1 MPSYDDATKQRCR
14 RGITDRPAQRRG
26 AVRVA
31 GGATGNCY
39 LIFNSGR
46 TLPTEPY
53 PNVHHPRRWAGVTTV
68 HFRFTKD
75 ERMDEPT
82 FTDAQL
88 AIIRQIVRDELGAA
102 LDDGTVTQRVTRQ
115 MGAALDRAVAGLP
128 ESPATASSHTADK

>member
-1 MPSYDDATKQRCR
+1 
-14 RGITDRPAQRRG
+14 
-26 AVRVA
+26 
-31 GGATGNCY
+31 
-39 LIFNSGR
+39 
-46 TLPTEPY
+46 
-53 PNVHHPRRWAGVTTV
+53 
-68 HFRFTKD
+68 
-75 ERMDEPT
+75 MDEPT